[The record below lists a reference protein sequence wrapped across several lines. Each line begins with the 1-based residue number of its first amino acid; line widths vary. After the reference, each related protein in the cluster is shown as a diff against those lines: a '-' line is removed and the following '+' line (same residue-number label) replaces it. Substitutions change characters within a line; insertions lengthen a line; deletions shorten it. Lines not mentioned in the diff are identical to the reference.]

1 MNKTRKHIHP
11 KAMSDSSFDKPRDIW
26 NVFKIISEIVEGYES
41 LSHVKPAVSIFGS
54 ARTPKD
60 GKVFKLTEE
69 IAYKLSVEG
78 YNIITGGGPGVMEAA
93 NIGASKGPSLS
104 IGLNIDLPHEQ
115 SSNGH
120 QDIMLRYRYFFT
132 RKVMF
137 IKHSM
142 AYIAMPGGFG
152 TLDELFDIATL
163 IQTQKKRAMPII
175 LVGSEFWGGL
185 IDWIKDTMIKN
196 KTINLGDPGLLSVVD
211 TADEVVEIINCH
223 NDEQCRHKFDKGGPH
238 FEF

>member
-1 MNKTRKHIHP
+1 MNKTRKHTHP

-54 ARTPKD
+54 AKIPKGSD
-60 GKVFKLTEE
+60 FFNLTEE
-69 IAYKLSVEG
+69 IAYKLSIEG
-78 YNIITGGGPGVMEAA
+78 YNIITGGGPGTMEAA

-115 SSNGH
+115 TENGH

-142 AYIAMPGGFG
+142 AYVAMPGGFG

-163 IQTQKKRAMPII
+163 IQTQKKRPLPII
-175 LVGSEFWGGL
+175 LVGTEFWGGL
-185 IDWIKDTMIKN
+185 IDWIKDTLIKN
-196 KTINLGDPGLLSVVD
+196 KTINLGDPSLLSVVD
-211 TADEVVEIINCH
+211 TADEVVKIINCH
-223 NDEQCRHKFDKGGPH
+223 NDEQCRHKFDKGGPD